1 MSESFHTRQTLLQRV
16 RLNQDQASWNEFAR
30 YYKKYIYL
38 ICRRMSLTHHD
49 AEEVVQTVLVKL
61 LEKIP
66 QKNEK
71 FERFRAWLCTV
82 TGNCVRDFIRKK
94 NTRDKYESK
103 ASDFTEM
110 TTPEIEVI
118 AEQEWQRFV
127 VKQAIE
133 NITPNFSK
141 ELIHIFNRLQRGL
154 TLNQVAQESQLPVN
168 TISVY
173 KGRVLKAVYREVR
186 RLDEELN
193 S

>member
-1 MSESFHTRQTLLQRV
+1 MTL
-16 RLNQDQASWNEFAR
+16 N
-30 YYKKYIYL
+30 
-38 ICRRMSLTHHD
+38 HHD
-49 AEEVVQTVLVKL
+49 AEEVVQSVLIKL
-61 LEKIP
+61 LKKLP
-66 QKNEK
+66 QQEGQ

-82 TGNCVRDFIRKK
+82 TGNCVRDFMRKQI
-94 NTRDKYESK
+94 TRDKYESK
-103 ASDFTEM
+103 ATEFTEM
-110 TTPEIEVI
+110 SAPKIEAI

-133 NITPNFSK
+133 NVTPNFSK
-141 ELIHIFNRLQRGL
+141 ELMKIFFDLQSGL
-154 TLNQVAQESQLPVN
+154 SLNEVAEQHQLPVN

>member
-1 MSESFHTRQTLLQRV
+1 MIESFHTRQTLLQRV
-16 RLNQDQASWNEFAR
+16 KLNQDQASWNEFAS

-38 ICRRMSLTHHD
+38 ICRRMTLNHHD
-49 AEEVVQTVLVKL
+49 AEEVVQSVLIKL
-61 LEKIP
+61 LKKLP
-66 QKNEK
+66 QQEGQ

-82 TGNCVRDFIRKK
+82 TGNCVRDFMRKQI
-94 NTRDKYESK
+94 TRDKYESK
-103 ASDFTEM
+103 ATEFTEM
-110 TTPEIEVI
+110 SAPEIEAI

-133 NITPNFSK
+133 NVTPNFSK
-141 ELIHIFNRLQRGL
+141 ELMKIFFDLQSGL
-154 TLNQVAQESQLPVN
+154 SLNEVAEQHQLPVN

>member
-16 RLNQDQASWNEFAR
+16 RLNQDETSWNEFAR

-38 ICRRMSLTHHD
+38 ICRRMTLTHHD
-49 AEEVVQTVLVKL
+49 AEEVVQSVLVKL
-61 LEKIP
+61 LEKLP
-66 QKNEK
+66 QQEGA

-82 TGNCVRDFIRKK
+82 TGNCVRDFIRKE
-94 NTRDKYESK
+94 NTRDKYEAQ
-103 ASDFTEM
+103 ASELTEM
-110 TTPEIEVI
+110 SSPEIELI
-118 AEQEWQRFV
+118 AEEEWKRFV

-141 ELIHIFNRLQRGL
+141 EVINIFNRLQSGL
-154 TLNQVAQESQLPVN
+154 NLNQVAEEFQLPVN
-168 TISVY
+168 TVSVY